1 MDLKATAEA
10 GGCKESFKNPLTC
23 IPFVYTFEYGDDSD
37 SYWNYKNMLL
47 HLEDCVDVFLF
58 DHSSSHDE
66 QREDGLNIKKDKRF
80 WWYTEKNEKHID

>member
-47 HLEDCVDVFLF
+47 HLEDCVDVHKHLHPEYDCIFLF

-66 QREDGLNIKKDKRF
+66 QTEDGLNIKKDKWF
-80 WWYTEKNEKHID
+80 W